1 MTIIGRDSSGADF
14 DLTGRVVLLTGGAGI
29 LGVRMAAALVAYGG
43 HVALVDCDAVRLAD
57 AMASLD
63 EAGPGSV
70 CPFEANIT
78 ERDTLVRLREVV
90 ERELGP
96 VDVLVNNAAY
106 KSANF
111 FEPFETF
118 PLEDWDAVFRVN
130 LTAAMLACQVFGG
143 VMAERGRGNIV
154 NTLSIYGIVA
164 PDQRIYEG
172 SLYEG
177 HAINTPA
184 VYSASKAGL
193 WGLTKYL
200 ASYWGHR
207 GVRVNAITPGGIYS
221 GQNETF
227 VQRYSARIPM
237 ARMGNKDEMSGALV
251 FLVSDASSYMTG
263 QNLVVDGG
271 LTVW

>member
-1 MTIIGRDSSGADF
+1 MENSF
-14 DLTGRVVLLTGGAGI
+14 HLQGRVAVLTGGAGI
-29 LGVRMAAALVAYGG
+29 LGARMAHALVAHGA
-43 HVALVDCDAVRLAD
+43 HVAVVDCDIERAIAVAGEVSQTAGRDLAKGYACD
-57 AMASLD
+57 
-63 EAGPGSV
+63 
-70 CPFEANIT
+70 IT
-78 ERDTLVRLREVV
+78 SRGQLEDLYARVV
-90 ERELGP
+90 ADLGP
-96 VDVLVNNAAY
+96 VEILINNAAS
-106 KSANF
+106 KSPNF

-118 PLEDWDAVFRVN
+118 PVEDWDMVMDVN
-130 LTAAMLACQVFGG
+130 LKGVMLACQVFGAP
-143 VMAERGRGNIV
+143 MAVRGSGCII

-184 VYSASKAGL
+184 VYSASKAAV

-200 ASYWGHR
+200 AAYWGHK
-207 GVRVNAITPGGIYS
+207 GVRVNAVTPGGVFS

-227 VQRYSARIPM
+227 VQRYSQRVPLGRM
-237 ARMGNKDEMSGALV
+237 AQRDEMSGAVV
-251 FLVSDASSYMTG
+251 FLASDAASYMTG